1 LCHKIKNQ
9 RAGVVFKGTKILFL
23 ENINKEKQGQS
34 TMPLQ

>member
-1 LCHKIKNQ
+1 MILKNQ
-9 RAGVVFKGTKILFL
+9 RADVIFNGTKILFL